1 VHKDKWNDAL
11 KITKNQARS
20 SAHVHK
26 NKWDHTETQRDDQ
39 WKLKSRTD
47 HPRTL
52 EHDMEEGR
60 TMQRRSIRPCSGNSR
75 GDLVWLRCDEPID
88 VSDLL
93 DAAFIVTAQN
103 FDDQRKEPSVQR
115 TRRTMTGKTRTK
127 SSHTYIE
134 KECKLASCFVN

>member
-1 VHKDKWNDAL
+1 
-11 KITKNQARS
+11 
-20 SAHVHK
+20 
-26 NKWDHTETQRDDQ
+26 
-39 WKLKSRTD
+39 
-47 HPRTL
+47 
-52 EHDMEEGR
+52 MEEGR